1 MAGNKIQFGV
11 DFQVDSKGLNSVKAS
26 LQEIQKLTV
35 KDLISTDGMSDAQAR
50 LREIKGTAAEVEN
63 ALEKCFNTDLGT
75 LNVQKFNKELK
86 NLNVDKIYK
95 DLSSVGTAGTSAFR
109 NLATEVLTTNVQLK
123 KSHELLDSMAV
134 SMKNTIKW
142 GITSSMMNSFTGSV
156 QKAYGYV
163 KNLDSSL
170 NNIRIVSG
178 QSAEEMAAFAQ
189 QANNAAKQL
198 GSLTTNYTDAALIYY
213 QQGDSTEEVVNKTNV
228 TIKMANALGESAANV
243 SDYMTAIWNNFDDG
257 SQSLE
262 HYADV
267 ITALGASTAS
277 SSEEIA
283 TGLEKFAAVADAT
296 GLSYEYATSALAT
309 VVAETRQSADTVGTA
324 FKTLFARIQG
334 LQLGETLDDGTTLN
348 KYSQALEKV
357 GINIKDQNGELKN
370 MDTIL
375 DEMGTKW
382 ETLNKD
388 QQLALAQTVAG
399 TRQYNQLVALMD
411 NWDVMNENL
420 ETAANSTGTLQK
432 QQETYLDSVDAHL
445 KTMKASFEDVYD
457 SLLSGDTVKSFA
469 DAIGAVASEFADWV
483 DAIGGG
489 GNVLLVFGSIATKV
503 FSTQI
508 ATGIAT
514 AIQNLQAMR
523 DNASQA
529 TAELALLEQ
538 FKGEHIADSAY
549 QNILK
554 MKEAQLELKN
564 VMSEAQINQSNSMIQ
579 MTNDIQ
585 NQADAWNETLESANQ
600 YLNRISEGETDF
612 DITGMTG
619 DEPEFTDIVNVLDQV
634 EEQTKNAK
642 NEIKNYDNALKQA
655 AKSQNAYNQEVN
667 DENFEAWKRDLQNVE
682 DALQNV
688 CDDIDEFNASG
699 ATNSEQMIK
708 LSEAVRKYK
717 EALASGD
724 ENEILTAGQEMIST
738 YQNVNNQISADAAR
752 TRQTIDQE
760 TRGASKNFKNAME
773 ENKKAWDDFVKN
785 CKTVQVTKAFVD
797 IASAAGQLLT
807 AYNSLKNIGKIF
819 KDDDLSSGEKF
830 EQIIM
835 AISTGLPSLMM
846 GLSTLGGALSTLK
859 GAFLATGVGAAAAG
873 GMAEGGF
880 LAAAASVLTFETALG
895 PLGWVLLGVTAAVAG
910 LTAAI
915 YLGVKAYN
923 ADAEAAKKAAENAK
937 AMAEEA
943 EKAKQEVKDLAD
955 AFNRYDS
962 AIDKLNSCTKGTQE
976 WRDAVREVND
986 EVLSLLDKY
995 PQLLEMQGAVERD
1008 TDGVLSLSEDA
1019 QKALTEQVD
1028 QKALT
1033 TQAAALATKGQA
1045 AEAQLTSDL
1054 TDFGRQHTGTINMG
1068 DSSYEWNP
1076 RDLIEENLGE
1086 LAGLTKTELTDKL
1099 KDILEEPAKNAGM
1112 LDTEFN
1118 NMVSGLVDSQAEI
1131 NKLAASAEGA
1141 ANAWDTAS
1149 GVIAAQELGD
1159 EYGDAE
1165 VKIAGEDYE
1174 KAYKDSYDKWMEA
1187 GKDGIAVWSEYASN
1201 DNVKEIWD
1209 AYNKANGSDYK
1220 MDKDNGV
1227 LGTDGER
1234 EFQYLDNGEQKKVT
1248 LEQVAATIAASEALQ
1263 SLGKTAEDAAAA
1275 LNTMDGKINELD
1287 FSKLENTDSDE
1298 LKTGMRDFIANGD
1311 FSGMDE
1317 GTFSD
1322 LKSLIGDT
1330 TDDASIEKYLDNVV
1344 GDGKDGKISDETAQK
1359 YGFDTADKM
1368 VKAVKD
1374 GIVSQEDA
1382 FKKVGTNLVK
1392 SVQDGMKQLDL
1403 KDLTEKQQQ
1412 TLGNAMSTAFGNA
1425 GKEGMQVVS
1434 DIFGALDPSETDE
1447 FATALEDIDW
1457 NSMDANT
1464 LASTLEDAGVKT
1476 EFTTFDLENLIG
1488 VMQSTGDAAESLS
1501 EKFKSIQDITKG
1513 LKTGDTISKEDYEK
1527 LGPDYEQF
1535 FRPMADG
1542 TYQLIEEANQFH
1554 RIVNEKSIAPF
1565 EQKVNEIQQKMD
1577 QMNAL
1582 QEGGK
1587 DAIQG
1592 SADNAEGGFD
1602 SSKANS
1608 QIDFLEATGSAD
1620 AAQVEEWRE
1629 AIAAGG
1635 EEAKAVLGDL
1645 ATQVDENI
1653 GKFGT
1658 LEQEIAQAETDMYT
1672 NQSAIASTATS
1683 FEELNKMVDEGKITN
1698 AQVYNEAF
1706 KALYNTLDEDIDTE
1720 QLERVT
1726 ETLEDMAKA
1735 SEDAQLGGEG
1745 LSEELLNNEEA
1756 AEDIAESILRF
1767 DDAIKDVKD
1776 NYKGWTETLEKGDV
1790 EGTAEAVE
1798 GLRDAYAD
1806 MLDLDGS
1813 SLSDDFLTNA
1823 ENLELMKQAA
1833 NGSEEAYN
1841 SLAAAAAQD
1850 ILVQCGMDTS
1860 KFEADKAWLDSVL
1873 VDGTAFPDVEIGAN
1887 LNDKGFLNELSN
1899 MVNAAGMTAEQ
1910 ATDYLSSMGV
1920 DAEVETIE
1928 NEEDETNEFAGAI
1941 ANVTSKSVPGTNPL
1955 TGVPTNFEIPDITY
1969 TEQKT
1974 PVKTKKKNKAFAL
1987 KVTSAKKSSGGGY
2000 KFKQSSNGGGSK
2012 GSGSGSKGGGGGGGK
2027 PKEAKTVDK
2036 SKNITDPYHDVNVQ
2050 LKKVQDNLDKISK
2063 KQKKLSGQKL
2073 FDSMLKEASELERKV
2088 DKINEKIKIAKTTD
2102 LTQKK
2107 GQLNEDA
2114 KSAGVTVK
2122 YNKDGTIANYAK
2134 VMDEAQNNYNAVV
2147 EKFNGMSG
2155 DEQEG
2160 YQETLDAAKESYE
2173 NFQKSM
2179 SDYETLIN
2187 DTIPKLEQDAQE
2199 AIDQAFMRKIEAYR
2213 YKIEVTVDLSEAKRD
2228 IKDWI
2233 AKVNKMDVNPLGQ
2246 AKLNKDK
2253 FSTYFKA
2260 KDKET
2265 VAKEQEKY
2273 RKQEN
2278 NIIDKRAIY
2287 SKKKEKV
2294 DDDKAKLESY
2304 EKRIISAEKRLEKA
2318 KKTKTKKDDKKIK
2331 NQIKSYKDALDAA
2344 QKDLAKHKKDADKA
2358 KKEKEKAEKALKGRS
2373 NESLNIEIKDRQ
2385 KKIDSLNKTIKNI
2398 QKDTLGKQKKKDEEA
2413 LKDAQ
2418 KALNKAKKAQ
2428 EKAKK
2433 TKTKK
2438 DDKQAKSNYKDAQ
2451 QEVNKAKKALAA
2463 TEKKIKANQKI
2474 IDKYATSKDKTAV
2487 AQAEAER
2494 KKQAKQVSS
2503 AQKELNKAKKA
2514 VAAAKKSGNK
2524 EELKKAQAAQKKA
2537 QKKVKDAEKKLSK
2550 AEKKLTK
2557 AEKNLD
2563 KNTIKALKK
2572 QIADLQTE
2580 QRKLTALKMK
2590 NSFNGQAV
2598 EEYIQL
2604 LDTMD
2609 EATKALTGDSE
2620 RYGDNTKAALEDLQ
2634 KQQKS
2639 LMGTIE
2645 GMQELVE
2652 KTYDAWMDS
2661 IDEAIAGHEK
2671 VTHYYEYQNELLEH
2685 NLKLVELLGGAEG
2698 SFERLN
2704 QEEKI
2709 LGQELKIDVKNIGQ
2723 LKKSSQKYYQDYQRQ
2738 SAKAKE
2744 YEAQA
2749 AAAKARNDE
2758 KAAARAEKNAKDWK
2772 EAADK
2777 SLTAWE
2783 NTEKASRDALIKSL
2797 ETGRTL
2803 FETQIDKAKAYA
2815 EKQFSGGMGMDNMEL
2830 EWETQKKIKDQYLDS
2845 VNSAYEITKLESKV
2859 RKGMNEAKSVT
2870 AQNQITK
2877 AMKEQL
2883 DILKKKDKVSQ
2894 YEVDRANKVYE
2905 LTLKQIALEEAR
2917 NNKNT
2922 MKLKRDS
2929 QGNYTYE
2936 YAADNDAVS
2945 QAQDEVN
2952 QAQQDLYNFDNEQA
2966 DAMMEQA
2973 MQTFR
2978 EGQEQIAEAYK
2989 AGNTQM
2995 AQLLAERYQI
3005 LTQGYIDQANIAKD
3019 NLTVDTAASV
3029 SSIQSQLLSGM
3040 SEGGTLDEMANLFK
3054 GLSEEGIQSL
3064 SAIGECWAGGE
3075 SEEGQGIL
3083 QSMDEATKTAMESIQ
3098 LSITTGLANSI
3109 EAFAGEG
3116 GLTSIFNTEIENC
3129 SKSVEN
3135 FNNVVDAIQNATTNG
3150 ANGVTEALNA
3160 LDNLFYS
3167 SEDATSSIWNFND
3180 SVYEQID
3187 ATDNAYNSVLDFDE
3201 QLNEL
3206 TNDTANTLDIVE
3218 DLTAGA
3224 EAEAASLDTAASA
3237 AETAYIEISNLA
3249 EGFEN
3254 EFLPAIE
3261 SAILATQEL
3270 IDTLSELEDSEIEIP
3285 EVTTKK
3291 KTTTKKK
3298 KKKTTKKKKTK
3309 KKTSTAK
3316 KKTTTKKKT
3325 STSKKKTSTTKK
3337 KTSKKQKKKISA
3349 METGGYTGN
3358 WNSKEG
3364 KLAILHEKELV
3375 LNKQDTKRVLDAVA
3389 MTRNMKLNLEDT
3401 YKNMLNQ
3408 ANAQKASNL
3417 TQSQN
3422 TAGTIEQ
3429 KVEITAEFPGVEKS
3443 AEIEQAFNNLINIA
3457 SQHAYKK

>member
-1 MAGNKIQFGV
+1 M
-11 DFQVDSKGLNSVKAS
+11 
-26 LQEIQKLTV
+26 
-35 KDLISTDGMSDAQAR
+35 R
-50 LREIKGTAAEVEN
+50 
-63 ALEKCFNTDLGT
+63 
-75 LNVQKFNKELK
+75 
-86 NLNVDKIYK
+86 
-95 DLSSVGTAGTSAFR
+95 
-109 NLATEVLTTNVQLK
+109 
-123 KSHELLDSMAV
+123 
-134 SMKNTIKW
+134 
-142 GITSSMMNSFTGSV
+142 
-156 QKAYGYV
+156 
-163 KNLDSSL
+163 
-170 NNIRIVSG
+170 
-178 QSAEEMAAFAQ
+178 
-189 QANNAAKQL
+189 
-198 GSLTTNYTDAALIYY
+198 
-213 QQGDSTEEVVNKTNV
+213 
-228 TIKMANALGESAANV
+228 
-243 SDYMTAIWNNFDDG
+243 
-257 SQSLE
+257 
-262 HYADV
+262 
-267 ITALGASTAS
+267 
-277 SSEEIA
+277 
-283 TGLEKFAAVADAT
+283 
-296 GLSYEYATSALAT
+296 
-309 VVAETRQSADTVGTA
+309 
-324 FKTLFARIQG
+324 
-334 LQLGETLDDGTTLN
+334 
-348 KYSQALEKV
+348 
-357 GINIKDQNGELKN
+357 
-370 MDTIL
+370 
-375 DEMGTKW
+375 
-382 ETLNKD
+382 
-388 QQLALAQTVAG
+388 
-399 TRQYNQLVALMD
+399 
-411 NWDVMNENL
+411 
-420 ETAANSTGTLQK
+420 
-432 QQETYLDSVDAHL
+432 
-445 KTMKASFEDVYD
+445 ASFEDVYD

-469 DAIGAVASEFADWV
+469 DAIGTVASEFANWV

-529 TAELALLEQ
+529 AAELALLEQ

-549 QNILK
+549 QDILE

-699 ATNSEQMIK
+699 ATNSEQMTK

-724 ENEILTAGQEMIST
+724 ENEILAAGQEMIST

-760 TRGASKNFKNAME
+760 TRGASQNFNNAMD
-773 ENKKAWDDFVKN
+773 ENKKAWENFVKN
-785 CKTVQVTKAFVD
+785 CKAVQVTKAFVN

-835 AISTGLPSLMM
+835 AISTGLPSLIM
-846 GLSTLGGALSTLK
+846 GLSTLGSALSTLK

-880 LAAAASVLTFETALG
+880 LAAAAGVLTFQTALG
-895 PLGWVLLGVTAAVAG
+895 PLGWVLLGITATVAA
-910 LTAAI
+910 LTAII
-915 YLGVKAYN
+915 YACVKAEN
-923 ADAEAAKKAAENAK
+923 ANKDAAREAAKAQEELAKGLEEAKAA
-937 AMAEEA
+937 AEE
-943 EKAKQEVKDLAD
+943 LAN
-955 AFNRYDS
+955 AFDSYDS
-962 AIDKLNSCTKGTQE
+962 AIDKLENCTRGTKEWKKALEDVNS
-976 WRDAVREVND
+976 
-986 EVLSLLDKY
+986 EVLNL
-995 PQLLEMQGAVERD
+995 
-1008 TDGVLSLSEDA
+1008 LSLSPELATMVNPKTKESALQTDDETGAMTISEYGREQAQNKANERVLTAQYATVLGQNDLNKKNYQVQKDEAYDDFYDTFTEEDYNPILADRQPGNNSIDNSINTIIDNADTLAGLSGNILASAIEEIFKDKNINASADAWAEAIDNSGLNESLQGLTDQLAQNQAVEEAASQAMASNIMASSDVVQNSGLEGEIDNIANRIAQKIGEDTLKDEQEKDYTSWDLTGYHATDESEEAFNTWAAQSGLKNVEDTDYHGDSVEYEYTDESGSTQEGEVSYAVLQEIQAAADA
-1019 QKALTEQVD
+1019 QNATKKAIEAMTNKVLDLDNSKDKGDQALKDFILGGNFENATGDQVEDIKSDIGELTDENIEQYFTNMFGDIETAAQVCGASSKEELISSFKEGLTDYDTIVANVGKNLSKTAKEAFDGISSELKNTSPAQQKIVADAIQKGFERGGDTGAQAIADIFKNVSDVDKFNEVVAGMDWETDDVSDFQAALTEAGVE
-1028 QKALT
+1028 T
-1033 TQAAALATKGQA
+1033 TA
-1045 AEAQLTSDL
+1045 
-1054 TDFGRQHTGTINMG
+1054 
-1068 DSSYEWNP
+1068 
-1076 RDLIEENLGE
+1076 
-1086 LAGLTKTELTDKL
+1086 
-1099 KDILEEPAKNAGM
+1099 
-1112 LDTEFN
+1112 
-1118 NMVSGLVDSQAEI
+1118 
-1131 NKLAASAEGA
+1131 
-1141 ANAWDTAS
+1141 
-1149 GVIAAQELGD
+1149 
-1159 EYGDAE
+1159 
-1165 VKIAGEDYE
+1165 
-1174 KAYKDSYDKWMEA
+1174 
-1187 GKDGIAVWSEYASN
+1187 
-1201 DNVKEIWD
+1201 
-1209 AYNKANGSDYK
+1209 
-1220 MDKDNGV
+1220 
-1227 LGTDGER
+1227 GTD
-1234 EFQYLDNGEQKKVT
+1234 
-1248 LEQVAATIAASEALQ
+1248 ALQ
-1263 SLGKTAEDAAAA
+1263 
-1275 LNTMDGKINELD
+1275 NFINVMKDVTELD
-1287 FSKLENTDSDE
+1287 FSNLTKQYKDVHDITDE
-1298 LKTGMRDFIANGD
+1298 LEDGGKITEEQFAILG
-1311 FSGMDE
+1311 
-1317 GTFSD
+1317 
-1322 LKSLIGDT
+1322 
-1330 TDDASIEKYLDNVV
+1330 EKY
-1344 GDGKDGKISDETAQK
+1344 
-1359 YGFDTADKM
+1359 
-1368 VKAVKD
+1368 
-1374 GIVSQEDA
+1374 
-1382 FKKVGTNLVK
+1382 
-1392 SVQDGMKQLDL
+1392 QD
-1403 KDLTEKQQQ
+1403 
-1412 TLGNAMSTAFGNA
+1412 
-1425 GKEGMQVVS
+1425 
-1434 DIFGALDPSETDE
+1434 
-1447 FATALEDIDW
+1447 
-1457 NSMDANT
+1457 
-1464 LASTLEDAGVKT
+1464 
-1476 EFTTFDLENLIG
+1476 
-1488 VMQSTGDAAESLS
+1488 
-1501 EKFKSIQDITKG
+1501 
-1513 LKTGDTISKEDYEK
+1513 Y
-1527 LGPDYEQF
+1527 
-1535 FRPMADG
+1535 FRPLADG
-1542 TYQLIEEANQFH
+1542 TYQLIGRAKEFQEVVNKDTLEPFKELSNQAQ
-1554 RIVNEKSIAPF
+1554 NNLA
-1565 EQKVNEIQQKMD
+1565 QLD
-1577 QMNAL
+1577 AL
-1582 QEGGK
+1582 NQYGK
-1587 DAIQG
+1587 DNVAASNVG
-1592 SADNAEGGFD
+1592 EDG
-1602 SSKANS
+1602 
-1608 QIDFLEATGSAD
+1608 QIDMGKATAQVEFLEQTGSAD
-1620 AAQVEEWRE
+1620 EKQLAEWKE
-1629 AIAAGG
+1629 AITNGG
-1635 EEAKAVLGDL
+1635 DDAQNIL
-1645 ATQVDENI
+1645 ANLQEQVDANI
-1653 GKFGT
+1653 NKWGMLKDK
-1658 LEQEIAQAETDMYT
+1658 TDEVNQDFY
-1672 NQSAIASTATS
+1672 NSQSAIASTATN
-1683 FEELNKMVDEGKITN
+1683 FKELNALLEDGTLQSLD
-1698 AQVYNEAF
+1698 AYNEAF
-1706 KALYNTLDEDIDTE
+1706 KALHDRLDEDIDTE

-1726 ETLEDMAKA
+1726 GTILDMAEA
-1735 SEDAQLGGEG
+1735 SKDAQLGGEG
-1745 LSEELLNNEEA
+1745 LSEALLDNEEA
-1756 AEDIAESILRF
+1756 AEDVAESILRF

-1776 NYKGWTETLEKGDV
+1776 NYKGWTETLKKGDI
-1790 EGTAEAVE
+1790 EGTAEAVK

-1806 MLDLDGS
+1806 MLDIDGS
-1813 SLSDDFLTNA
+1813 SLSEDFLTNA

-1841 SLAAAAAQD
+1841 ALQQAVAND
-1850 ILVQCGMDTS
+1850 IIAHCDIDDTVFQEKYNDLQS
-1860 KFEADKAWLDSVL
+1860 KLDSINFN
-1873 VDGTAFPDVEIGAN
+1873 DIEIGAS
-1887 LNDKGFLNELSN
+1887 LNNTPAITAMEELI
-1899 MVNAAGMTAEQ
+1899 NAAGMTAAQ
-1910 ATDYLSSMGV
+1910 ATDYLASMGI
-1920 DAEVETIE
+1920 DAEVEE
-1928 NEEDETNEFAGAI
+1928 QETNSEEE
-1941 ANVTSKSVPGTNPL
+1941 NVYTAATPKESDTKVIRGTNPI
-1955 TGVPTNFEIPDITY
+1955 TG
-1969 TEQKT
+1969 TEQDFIFPGVDYDVEPK
-1974 PVKTKKKNKAFAL
+1974 PIKTKKQNKAFAL
-1987 KVTSAKKSSGGGY
+1987 KISNAKKSSGG
-2000 KFKQSSNGGGSK
+2000 KFKYKHSSNGGGST
-2012 GSGSGSKGGGGGGGK
+2012 GSGSGSKGSKGGGGGGGGSK
-2027 PKEAKTVDK
+2027 PKAVDK
-2036 SKNITDPYHDVNVQ
+2036 SKNIVDPYHDVNVE
-2050 LKKVQDNLDKISK
+2050 LKKIQNNLDKISK

-2073 FDSMLKEASELERKV
+2073 FDSMLKEAAELERKV
-2088 DKINEKIKIAKTTD
+2088 DKINEKIKIAQTTD

-2107 GQLNEDA
+2107 GQLNKDA
-2114 KSAGVTVK
+2114 KSAGVTIK

-2134 VMDEAQNNYNAVV
+2134 VMEEAQKNYNSVV
-2147 EKFNGMSG
+2147 KKFNHMSG
-2155 DEQEG
+2155 KKQEK
-2160 YQETLDAAKESYE
+2160 YQKTLDTAKKSYE
-2173 NFQKSM
+2173 SFQKSM
-2179 SDYETLIN
+2179 SEYETLIN
-2187 DTIPKLEQDAQE
+2187 DSIPNLEKDAQDA
-2199 AIDQAFMRKIEAYR
+2199 IDSAFMRKIEAYR
-2213 YKIEVTVDLSEAKRD
+2213 YKIDVTLNLGEAERS

-2233 AKVNKMDVNPLGQ
+2233 AKINKMDVNPLKKAQ
-2246 AKLNKDK
+2246 LNKDK
-2253 FSTYFKA
+2253 FETYFKA
-2260 KDKET
+2260 KNKET
-2265 VAKEQEKY
+2265 IAEEQDRYK
-2273 RKQEN
+2273 KQEN
-2278 NIIDKRAIY
+2278 NIIDKRATY

-2294 DDDKAKLESY
+2294 DDDKAKIESY
-2304 EKRIISAEKRLEKA
+2304 EKRIKSAEQRLKKA

-2373 NESLNIEIKDRQ
+2373 NESLNIEINNRQ

-2398 QKDTLGKQKKKDEEA
+2398 QKDTLGKQKKKDEKA

-2514 VAAAKKSGNK
+2514 VSAAKKSGNK
-2524 EELKKAQAAQKKA
+2524 KELKKAQAAQKKT

-2572 QIADLQTE
+2572 QIANLQIE

-2609 EATKALTGDSE
+2609 EATKALTGDSK

-2634 KQQKS
+2634 NQQKS

-2645 GMQELVE
+2645 EMQELVE

-2830 EWETQKKIKDQYLDS
+2830 EWEAQKKIKDQYLDS

-2859 RKGMNEAKSVT
+2859 RKGTNEAKSVT

-2883 DILKKKDKVSQ
+2883 DILKKKDKISQ

-3005 LTQGYIDQANIAKD
+3005 LTQSYIDQANIAKD
-3019 NLTVDTAASV
+3019 NLTVDTAASI

-3206 TNDTANTLDIVE
+3206 TNDTSDTLDIVE
-3218 DLTAGA
+3218 GLTAGTEA
-3224 EAEAASLDTAASA
+3224 EAEQLDIAASA
-3237 AETAYIEISNLA
+3237 AEKAYIEISNLA

-3270 IDTLSELEDSEIEIP
+3270 IDTLSGLEDSEIEIP

-3298 KKKTTKKKKTK
+3298 KKKTTKKKKKKTTKK
-3309 KKTSTAK
+3309 KKTSTSK

-3325 STSKKKTSTTKK
+3325 STSKKKTSTAKK

>member
-1 MAGNKIQFGV
+1 MANGNQIKFGIGFNV
-11 DFQVDSKGLNSVKAS
+11 EKSGLDKVKTS
-26 LQEIQKLTV
+26 LQEIQKLTI
-35 KDLISTDGMSDAQAR
+35 KDLIKTEDITEAGKE
-50 LREIKGTAAEVEN
+50 LREIKNTAAKVEK
-63 ALEKCFNTDLGT
+63 ALDKCFNNDLGT
-75 LNVQKFNKELK
+75 LNVAKFNKELK
-86 NLNVDKIYK
+86 SLDINKIYK
-95 DLSSVGTAGTSAFR
+95 DLSKCGIAGTTAFR

-123 KSHELLDSMAV
+123 KSHQLLDSMAV
-134 SMKNTIKW
+134 SMKNTVKW
-142 GITSSMMNSFTGSV
+142 GITSSIMNNFTGSV

-163 KNLDSSL
+163 KDLDSSL

-178 QSAEEMAAFAQ
+178 QTADQMASFAV
-189 QANNAAKQL
+189 QANNAAKAL
-198 GSLTTNYTDAALIYY
+198 GATTTAYSDAALIFY
-213 QQGDSTEEVVNKTNV
+213 QQGDPAEVVTQKTNA
-228 TIKMANALGESAANV
+228 TIKMANVLGESAEQV

-262 HYADV
+262 HYGDV
-267 ITALGASTAS
+267 LTALGASTAS

-283 TGLEKFAAVADAT
+283 KGLEKFAGVAST
-296 GLSYEYATSALAT
+296 VGLSYEYATSALAT

-324 FKTLFARIQG
+324 FKTLFARLQG
-334 LQLGETLDDGTTLN
+334 LNLGKTLDDGTTLN
-348 KYSQALEKV
+348 KYSEALAKV
-357 GINIKDQNGELKN
+357 GVDIKDQNGEMKR

-375 DEMGTKW
+375 NEIGSKW

-388 QQLALAQTVAG
+388 QQVALAQTVAG
-399 TRQYNQLVALMD
+399 TRQYNQLVSLMD

-420 ETAANSTGTLQK
+420 KTAADSTGTLDE
-432 QQETYLDSVDAHL
+432 QQSIYMDSVEAHL
-445 KTMKASFEDVYD
+445 KSMRASFEDVYD
-457 SLLSGDTVKSFA
+457 SMLGGDSVKDFA
-469 DAIGAVASEFADWV
+469 DVMAFAAEQIANVIDGL
-483 DAIGGG
+483 GGG
-489 GNVLLVFGSIATKV
+489 GNLLLGLGSTVAKV
-503 FSTQI
+503 FQNQI
-508 ATGIAT
+508 ANSITTTISNINALRDNIT
-514 AIQNLQAMR
+514 QTQAMEETVTMLR
-523 DNASQA
+523 GEDIQDGFVEKLAS
-529 TAELALLEQ
+529 
-538 FKGEHIADSAY
+538 
-549 QNILK
+549 
-554 MKEAQLELKN
+554 MKEQQ
-564 VMSEAQINQSNSMIQ
+564 MSYGNLLSEQQINQTNEIIKTTNELNNQKAAMDANAESANKFLHSFSELKGIDIKNIEMGEDFDKVSATLEEIGHNCRVTQREIDAFESNLDEISNAVARFKQVDGDAGENSLAESFGALKVEAKTAMAAMQELSSAQGVTSAQSEQLKNAIAECNAVFDNEDSSIDEATDALDRLLQRYSQVNQGIQ
-579 MTNDIQ
+579 QNVNQTSQALDQETNG
-585 NQADAWNETLESANQ
+585 ARETLEGRIQDTEKSWKSFTNQ
-600 YLNRISEGETDF
+600 MDTTKMIKG
-612 DITGMTG
+612 
-619 DEPEFTDIVNVLDQV
+619 IVNVVTSVGQLASVIRSCASLADIWNDDSLSGGEKALKIIETLAMIIPMAISSV
-634 EEQTKNAK
+634 TTLTGALGALAGSETVAAIGATTMWEAITGPIGWVIAAITLVTVAVFALWNAFKPKTAEERLNDAEKAVAQLKDGL
-642 NEIKNYDNALKQA
+642 NEAKQA
-655 AKSQNAYNQEVN
+655 A
-667 DENFEAWKRDLQNVE
+667 
-682 DALQNV
+682 
-688 CDDIDEFNASG
+688 
-699 ATNSEQMIK
+699 
-708 LSEAVRKYK
+708 
-717 EALASGD
+717 
-724 ENEILTAGQEMIST
+724 
-738 YQNVNNQISADAAR
+738 
-752 TRQTIDQE
+752 
-760 TRGASKNFKNAME
+760 
-773 ENKKAWDDFVKN
+773 
-785 CKTVQVTKAFVD
+785 
-797 IASAAGQLLT
+797 
-807 AYNSLKNIGKIF
+807 
-819 KDDDLSSGEKF
+819 DDLN
-830 EQIIM
+830 
-835 AISTGLPSLMM
+835 A
-846 GLSTLGGALSTLK
+846 
-859 GAFLATGVGAAAAG
+859 AF
-873 GMAEGGF
+873 
-880 LAAAASVLTFETALG
+880 
-895 PLGWVLLGVTAAVAG
+895 
-910 LTAAI
+910 
-915 YLGVKAYN
+915 
-923 ADAEAAKKAAENAK
+923 D
-937 AMAEEA
+937 
-943 EKAKQEVKDLAD
+943 
-955 AFNRYDS
+955 RYDS
-962 AIDKLNSCTKGTQE
+962 AIEKLNQCTKGTEE
-976 WRDAVREVND
+976 WKKTLEEVNAEILEIIRNYPELSTMVDKSGKSVVSRD
-986 EVLSLLDKY
+986 EETGALSISDYGKEQLQKKANEKIATAEYANQIGQKNVDDAKYEVKREEAHDDFYNEYITSGKSSLQSMDSNTGLLDINAPIDAILDNADLLSKTSSEEELANELQKIFENKGLENISSEALAKTWAETITSSGLNENLQELSSQLAQNTATQEIAAQATADQIMANSKLVQNSGIQDEIAAAAGKIANEQGQQAMDNYDGERLNHWYGTVNETGEKLFDTWAEQSGLKNVEPTDFHKDSVDYKY
-995 PQLLEMQGAVERD
+995 TDKDGNTQEDTVDGDTLRAV
-1008 TDGVLSLSEDA
+1008 
-1019 QKALTEQVD
+1019 
-1028 QKALT
+1028 
-1033 TQAAALATKGQA
+1033 QAAADAMEATKGAIEAMTSKVLELENSKDKGDQA
-1045 AEAQLTSDL
+1045 LKDFILSGNFENATGDQITDIKSDV
-1054 TDFGRQHTGTINMG
+1054 G
-1068 DSSYEWNP
+1068 
-1076 RDLIEENLGE
+1076 
-1086 LAGLTKTELTDKL
+1086 ELTDENIEQYFINMFGDIETAAQACGTSSEKL
-1099 KDILEEPAKNAGM
+1099 IASFKEGLTDYDTIVANVGKNLSKTAKEAFDGISSELKSASPTQRKIVADAIQKGFERGGDTGAQAIADIFKNVSDIDKFNEVVAGM
-1112 LDTEFN
+1112 DWETDD
-1118 NMVSGLVDSQAEI
+1118 VSDFQAA
-1131 NKLAASAEGA
+1131 LA
-1141 ANAWDTAS
+1141 
-1149 GVIAAQELGD
+1149 
-1159 EYGDAE
+1159 
-1165 VKIAGEDYE
+1165 
-1174 KAYKDSYDKWMEA
+1174 EA
-1187 GKDGIAVWSEYASN
+1187 GVETTA
-1201 DNVKEIWD
+1201 
-1209 AYNKANGSDYK
+1209 
-1220 MDKDNGV
+1220 
-1227 LGTDGER
+1227 GTD
-1234 EFQYLDNGEQKKVT
+1234 
-1248 LEQVAATIAASEALQ
+1248 ALQ
-1263 SLGKTAEDAAAA
+1263 NFI
-1275 LNTMDGKINELD
+1275 NTMKDATELD
-1287 FSKLENTDSDE
+1287 FSNLTKQYKDVHDITDE
-1298 LKTGMRDFIANGD
+1298 LEDGGKITEEQFAILG
-1311 FSGMDE
+1311 
-1317 GTFSD
+1317 
-1322 LKSLIGDT
+1322 
-1330 TDDASIEKYLDNVV
+1330 EKY
-1344 GDGKDGKISDETAQK
+1344 
-1359 YGFDTADKM
+1359 
-1368 VKAVKD
+1368 
-1374 GIVSQEDA
+1374 
-1382 FKKVGTNLVK
+1382 
-1392 SVQDGMKQLDL
+1392 QD
-1403 KDLTEKQQQ
+1403 
-1412 TLGNAMSTAFGNA
+1412 
-1425 GKEGMQVVS
+1425 
-1434 DIFGALDPSETDE
+1434 
-1447 FATALEDIDW
+1447 
-1457 NSMDANT
+1457 
-1464 LASTLEDAGVKT
+1464 
-1476 EFTTFDLENLIG
+1476 
-1488 VMQSTGDAAESLS
+1488 
-1501 EKFKSIQDITKG
+1501 
-1513 LKTGDTISKEDYEK
+1513 Y
-1527 LGPDYEQF
+1527 
-1535 FRPMADG
+1535 FRPLADG
-1542 TYQLIEEANQFH
+1542 TYQLIGRAKEFQE
-1554 RIVNEKSIAPF
+1554 IVNKDTLEPF
-1565 EQKVNEIQQKMD
+1565 KELSNQAQNNLAQLD
-1577 QMNAL
+1577 AL
-1582 QEGGK
+1582 NQYGK
-1587 DAIQG
+1587 DNVAASNIG
-1592 SADNAEGGFD
+1592 EDG
-1602 SSKANS
+1602 
-1608 QIDFLEATGSAD
+1608 QIDMGKATAQVEFLEQTGSAD
-1620 AAQVEEWRE
+1620 EKQLAEWKE
-1629 AIAAGG
+1629 AITNGG
-1635 EEAKAVLGDL
+1635 DDAQNIL
-1645 ATQVDENI
+1645 ANLQEQVDANI
-1653 GKFGT
+1653 NKWGMLKDK
-1658 LEQEIAQAETDMYT
+1658 TDEVNQDFY
-1672 NQSAIASTATS
+1672 NSQSAIASTATN
-1683 FEELNKMVDEGKITN
+1683 FKELNALLEDGTLQSLD
-1698 AQVYNEAF
+1698 AYNEAF
-1706 KALYNTLDEDIDTE
+1706 KALHDRLDEDIDTE

-1726 ETLEDMAKA
+1726 GTILDIAEA

-1745 LSEELLNNEEA
+1745 LSEELLKNEEA
-1756 AEDIAESILRF
+1756 AEDVAESILRF

-1776 NYKGWTETLEKGDV
+1776 NYKGWTETLKKGDI
-1790 EGTAEAVE
+1790 EGTAEAVK

-1806 MLDLDGS
+1806 MLDIDGS
-1813 SLSDDFLTNA
+1813 SLSEDFLTNA

-1841 SLAAAAAQD
+1841 SLAAAAAND
-1850 ILVQCGMDTS
+1850 IIAQCDIDDTVFQEKYNDLQS
-1860 KFEADKAWLDSVL
+1860 KLDSINFN
-1873 VDGTAFPDVEIGAN
+1873 DIEIGAS
-1887 LNDKGFLNELSN
+1887 LNNTPAITAMEELI
-1899 MVNAAGMTAEQ
+1899 NAAGMTAAQ
-1910 ATDYLSSMGV
+1910 ATDYLASMGI
-1920 DAEVETIE
+1920 DAEVEE
-1928 NEEDETNEFAGAI
+1928 QETNSEEE
-1941 ANVTSKSVPGTNPL
+1941 NVYTAATPKESDTKVIRGTNPI
-1955 TGVPTNFEIPDITY
+1955 TG
-1969 TEQKT
+1969 TEQDFIFPGVDYDVEPK
-1974 PVKTKKKNKAFAL
+1974 PIKTKKQNKAFAL
-1987 KVTSAKKSSGGGY
+1987 KISNAKKSSGG
-2000 KFKQSSNGGGSK
+2000 KFKYKHSSNGGGST
-2012 GSGSGSKGGGGGGGK
+2012 GSGSGSKGSKGGGGGGGSK
-2027 PKEAKTVDK
+2027 PKAVDK
-2036 SKNITDPYHDVNVQ
+2036 SKNIVDPYHDVNVE
-2050 LKKVQDNLDKISK
+2050 LKKIQNNLDKISK

-2073 FDSMLKEASELERKV
+2073 FDSMLKEAAELERKV
-2088 DKINEKIKIAKTTD
+2088 DKINEKIKIAQTTD

-2107 GQLNEDA
+2107 GQLNKDA
-2114 KSAGVTVK
+2114 KSAGVTIK

-2134 VMDEAQNNYNAVV
+2134 VMKEAQKNYNSVV
-2147 EKFNGMSG
+2147 KKFNHMSG
-2155 DEQEG
+2155 KKQEK
-2160 YQETLDAAKESYE
+2160 YQKTLDTAKKSYE
-2173 NFQKSM
+2173 SFQKSM
-2179 SDYETLIN
+2179 SEYETLIN
-2187 DTIPKLEQDAQE
+2187 DTIPNLEKDAQDA
-2199 AIDQAFMRKIEAYR
+2199 IDSAFMRKIEAYR

-2265 VAKEQEKY
+2265 VAKEQEEY

-2278 NIIDKRAIY
+2278 NIIDKRATY

-2294 DDDKAKLESY
+2294 DADKAKIESY
-2304 EKRIISAEKRLEKA
+2304 EKRIKSAEQRLEKA

-2373 NESLNIEIKDRQ
+2373 NESLNIEINNRQ

-2398 QKDTLGKQKKKDEEA
+2398 QKDTLGKQKKKDEKA

-2514 VAAAKKSGNK
+2514 VAAAKKSRNK
-2524 EELKKAQAAQKKA
+2524 KELKKAQAAQKKA

-2572 QIADLQTE
+2572 QIANLQIE

-2609 EATKALTGDSE
+2609 EATKALTGDSK

-2634 KQQKS
+2634 NQQKS

-2645 GMQELVE
+2645 EMQELVE

-2704 QEEKI
+2704 QEEKL
-2709 LGQELKIDVKNIGQ
+2709 LGQELKVDVKNINQ
-2723 LKKSSQKYYQDYQRQ
+2723 LKKTSKKYYQDYQRQ

-2744 YEAQA
+2744 YEAQV
-2749 AAAKARNDE
+2749 
-2758 KAAARAEKNAKDWK
+2758 AAARAKGDK
-2772 EAADK
+2772 EAASRAEDNAKKFKEAAEK

-2783 NTEKASRDALIKSL
+2783 DTEKASRDALINSL
-2797 ETGRTL
+2797 ETGRKL

-2845 VNSAYEITKLESKV
+2845 VNSAYEITKLESTV

-3019 NLTVDTAASV
+3019 NLTVDTAASI

-3150 ANGVTEALNA
+3150 ADGVTEALNA

-3206 TNDTANTLDIVE
+3206 TNDTSDTLDIVE
-3218 DLTAGA
+3218 DLTAGTEA
-3224 EAEAASLDTAASA
+3224 EAEQLDIAASA
-3237 AETAYIEISNLA
+3237 AENAYIEISNLA

-3298 KKKTTKKKKTK
+3298 KKKTTKKKKKTTKK
-3309 KKTSTAK
+3309 KKTSTSK